1 MEYITIEFVDGVF
14 KEIQAI
20 YASEYG
26 NKYIRDIL
34 TGDADGHV
42 MTRNKKDITEVI

>member
-14 KEIQAI
+14 KEIPKI
-20 YASEYG
+20 YALEYG
-26 NKYIRDIL
+26 NKYLNAIS

-42 MTRNKKDITEVI
+42 MIRNNKEITAAI